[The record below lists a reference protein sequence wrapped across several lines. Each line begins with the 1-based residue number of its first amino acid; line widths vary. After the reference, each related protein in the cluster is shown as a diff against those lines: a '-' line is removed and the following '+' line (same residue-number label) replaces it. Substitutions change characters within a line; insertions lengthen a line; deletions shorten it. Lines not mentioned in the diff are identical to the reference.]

1 MGWHLPYRPLDTA
14 LKFQVSVQTE
24 STFNGDNSGAN
35 IRYGLQLR
43 PAPKQ
48 GWGDYCLEVQQT
60 DTRYHTGKINPADD
74 VILRLAAPW
83 KKLELLLDKNGNPY
97 NIRNHVEIWQL
108 WNEDV
113 RIAVQATYKGQWVDE
128 MVRKTDDLILHP
140 DQLLKTILT
149 KDQVLA
155 NYFNDVYKRVF
166 DFRTQHSA
174 PATSMQHVMGENFVP
189 LQEVWQY
196 RKTPAGGHV
205 DAEGFLPETAD
216 MTSVKSVKEWLQRKT
231 GTVITEQLEVKRA
244 ANYEISQQTGWYNA
258 FNTISIMRLG
268 NVWQKRT
275 TIQLSP
281 EKMNSN
287 GR

>member
-1 MGWHLPYRPLDTA
+1 MGWHLPYRPLDTM
-14 LKFQVSVQTE
+14 LQFQVSIQTE

-48 GWGDYCLEVQQT
+48 GWGDYCLEIQQKGL
-60 DTRYHTGKINPADD
+60 RYHTGKINPADD
-74 VILRLAAPW
+74 VVLRLAAPL
-83 KKLELLLDKNGNPY
+83 KKLELLLDKNGRPY
-97 NIRNHVEIWQL
+97 KIRNHAEIWQL
-108 WNEDV
+108 WNEDIRV
-113 RIAVQATYKGQWVDE
+113 AVQATYKGAWVDE
-128 MVRKTDDLILHP
+128 LVRKTDNLMLHP
-140 DQLLKTILT
+140 DQLLQTILT

-155 NYFNDVYKRVF
+155 NYFNDIYRRVF

-174 PATSMQHVMGENFVP
+174 PATNMQYIMGESFVP

-196 RKTPAGGHV
+196 TKTSGGGRV

-216 MTSVKSVKEWLQRKT
+216 VSSVKAVREWLQRKS
-231 GTVITEQLEVKRA
+231 GSEITERLEVMRA
-244 ANYEISQQTGWYNA
+244 ANYEISQETGWYSR

-268 NVWQKRT
+268 NSWQKRT

-281 EKMNSN
+281 EKN
-287 GR
+287 